1 MEFIPIANP
10 KISEEEAKAAYDV
23 IKSGWISMGKKV
35 EEFENNIAEYLN
47 VNHAVVMNN
56 GTSTLNASLLA
67 LDIKPGDEIIVPS
80 LTYISSANVVEY
92 LGAKLVLCDNDF
104 FTFNVE
110 VDHIKSKITNKTKA
124 FMTVD
129 LKGLPI
135 DYDKFTE
142 LSNETGIPFIADSAE
157 SFGSIYK
164 GKKVGSQA
172 LIHSFSFFA
181 NKNMTTGEGGVCV
194 TNDIE
199 LASKLRIIRN
209 QGQEGRYNHTHL
221 GNNFRM
227 TDILAA
233 VGIEQLKKIDFI
245 LDEKVKIADL
255 YKKKFEEIESV
266 ETPFVPDYVDRPSWY
281 MYGIKVNEL
290 KRDELLKYLEKK
302 NIECR
307 LSFPPVHIQP
317 YFKNKYNFSTNDYP
331 IAYKSFISFLDI
343 PIWAGIEEE
352 KLNYIVKEINTFLS
366 KKP

>member
-104 FTFNVE
+104 YTFNVE

-245 LDEKVKIADL
+245 LDEKVKIANF
-255 YKKKFEEIESV
+255 YKNNFETSEFV

-331 IAYKSFISFLDI
+331 VAYKSFRSFLDI

-352 KLNYIVKEINTFLS
+352 KLNYIVKEINIFLS
-366 KKP
+366 KQL

>member
-67 LDIKPGDEIIVPS
+67 LDIKPNDEIIVPS

-104 FTFNVE
+104 NTFNVE

-135 DYDKFTE
+135 DYDKFTK

-199 LASKLRIIRN
+199 LAAKLRIIRN

-233 VGIEQLKKIDFI
+233 VGIEQLKKIDSI
-245 LDEKVKIADL
+245 LDEKVKIADF
-255 YKKKFEEIESV
+255 YKKKFKETETV
-266 ETPFVPDYVDRPSWY
+266 ETPFVPDYVDRQV
-281 MYGIKVNEL
+281 GICTE
-290 KRDELLKYLEKK
+290 
-302 NIECR
+302 
-307 LSFPPVHIQP
+307 
-317 YFKNKYNFSTNDYP
+317 
-331 IAYKSFISFLDI
+331 
-343 PIWAGIEEE
+343 
-352 KLNYIVKEINTFLS
+352 
-366 KKP
+366 